1 MADKPW
7 GGRFTETTDTVM
19 EMFNASVDFDKRFYR
34 VDIEGSV
41 AHVRMMAKVGVFGNA
56 EADEMVRGLGEILRE
71 IESGDFKFDT
81 ALEDIHMNIEKRL
94 VDKIGDVGKKLH
106 TGRSRNDQVALDFR
120 LYLKGETRVIMKSMA
135 QFSLL
140 LVKLADKH
148 RETVLPG
155 YTHLQRAQPVLL
167 AHHLLAYYNM
177 IKRDFYRF
185 CDCGKRMDKMPLGS
199 GALAGNNYPI
209 DREFLSI
216 VMGFSGPTENSLD
229 AVSDR
234 DFALEFLSAASIT
247 MMHFS
252 RISEEFILW
261 ASEEFGYIEIS
272 DKFCTGSSLMP
283 QKKNPDALELIRGK
297 CGRVYGNL
305 VGLLTVMKG
314 LPLAYNKDMQEDKE
328 GVFDTIDTLSICL
341 EVLLRMLPEVDF
353 KKDVMHAKASEGF
366 SMATDIADYL
376 TKKGL
381 PFRDCH
387 EVTGKIVADCISASK
402 GFSDITLAEYK
413 EYSELFEEDVFDIL
427 SVESSVRS
435 KNAIGGTGYERV
447 SEAVKESYREVEEM
461 ISHLEDF

>member
-7 GGRFTETTDTVM
+7 GGRFTESTDTVM
-19 EMFNASVDFDKRFYR
+19 EMFNASLDFDKRFYR

-41 AHVRMMAKVGVFGNA
+41 AHVRMMAKSGVFSNT
-56 EADEMVRGLGEILRE
+56 EADEMVRGLSEILRE
-71 IESGDFKFDT
+71 IESGEFKFNT

-94 VDKIGDVGKKLH
+94 VDKIGDIGKKLH

-120 LYLKGETRVIMKSMA
+120 LYLKGETRVIMKSIA

-148 RETVLPG
+148 RETILPG

-209 DREFLSI
+209 DREFLSV

-234 DFALEFLSAASIT
+234 DFALEFLSAASIM

-252 RISEEFILW
+252 RLSEEFILW

-353 KKDVMHAKASEGF
+353 KKDVMHARAAEGF
-366 SMATDIADYL
+366 SLATDIADYL

-402 GFSDITLAEYK
+402 GFSDITLAKYK
-413 EYSELFEEDVFDIL
+413 EYSKLFEEDIFDIL
-427 SVESSVRS
+427 SVESSVKS
-435 KNAIGGTGYERV
+435 KSAIGGTGYERV
-447 SEAVKESYREVEEM
+447 AEAVKESYREVEEM